1 MDDEAKYWTVVK
13 TRVHQELRALEHL
26 SNQKIDVFMPFR
38 MSEIWQSR
46 TLKKKKTSILP
57 GYIFVNLQ
65 KGNIGKL
72 NSTRG
77 ISYILVG
84 VGGGPAILSDQFM
97 SEFRKNFEDD
107 GGVKADLAIRKGD
120 SVRIANGPL
129 SGLIGRVERLEEGS
143 RISVILEVAESFLKC
158 STDLLTVEKILST

>member
-1 MDDEAKYWTVVK
+1 
-13 TRVHQELRALEHL
+13 
-26 SNQKIDVFMPFR
+26 
-38 MSEIWQSR
+38 
-46 TLKKKKTSILP
+46 
-57 GYIFVNLQ
+57 
-65 KGNIGKL
+65 
-72 NSTRG
+72 
-77 ISYILVG
+77 LVG